1 MKRQRFLTGVL
12 ALGLL
17 LALAVGLSIRLNAD
31 AKAQALG
38 PEPPQ
43 GEVHLQAGVGVAAAV
58 DNAISIQGRLTHDD
72 DTPVNGVYEL
82 TFRIYDAATGGTALC
97 SDTPTAIIRD
107 GLFNAEMDTC
117 TSNNIDGRQ
126 LWLGLQVGTD
136 SEMTPRQPLYP
147 VPYAFSLRPG
157 AIISGSV
164 SGAIVHIENW
174 YASGRGL
181 RSYAMADSGTNFG
194 VVGSSRSPDG
204 FGGYFYSSTD
214 GVGVA
219 GLQSGYDIDDLEAY
233 LKPGGLFGGASGVVG
248 ISKEPNG
255 WAVFGWSKATGGS
268 SSRGVYGRTESPD
281 GWAGYFSSAG
291 NGVTISTPAGK
302 TGLTVGAGTKNAV
315 VRTADGSRLLY
326 TEESTEVWFTD
337 YGFGKL
343 EDGVAVVAID
353 PTFAQTVNLQEEP
366 YHVFVQVYGNAE
378 VYVTDRTSTQ
388 FQVRLRAG
396 DPNVEFSYRVVAKRL
411 GYEGHRLERAPWADN
426 DPNLYPEKAAE
437 WEAQSGPVEPAD
449 AVLP

>member
-1 MKRQRFLTGVL
+1 MKRQRFLVGVL

-17 LALAVGLSIRLNAD
+17 LALAVGLSMRLSAH

-58 DNAISIQGRLTHDD
+58 DNAIAIQGRLTQD

-82 TFRIYDAATGGTALC
+82 TFKIYDVAGGGTALC
-97 SDTPTAIIRD
+97 SDNPTAIIRD

-117 TSNNIDGRQ
+117 TSDDIDGRQ
-126 LWLGLQVGTD
+126 LWLGLQIGTD
-136 SEMTPRQPLYP
+136 SEMTPRQPIYP

-157 AIISGSV
+157 AIISGSL

-204 FGGYFYSSTD
+204 FGGYFYSTTD